1 MLWVVEDVLE
11 AEKVNWL
18 VGVLSHVQPVL
29 EPCLVCR
36 GAALLELEPVGEDR
50 FFCELVRKLSAVH
63 LTESQ
68 IEERR
73 VCIKLVACTH
83 HSNFAFPIL
92 LEGQNKREMR
102 LFDPSSTIGQAFSFE
117 PAKL

>member
-18 VGVLSHVQPVL
+18 VGVLGHIQPVL
-29 EPCLVCR
+29 EPDLVCR
-36 GAALLELEPVGEDR
+36 GATLLELEPVGENR
-50 FFCELVRKLSAVH
+50 FFCEFVRKLSAVH
-63 LTESQ
+63 LTVSQ
-68 IEERR
+68 VEERR
-73 VCIKLVACTH
+73 VRIKLIACTY

-92 LEGQNKREMR
+92 LEGQNIREMR

-117 PAKL
+117 PTKL